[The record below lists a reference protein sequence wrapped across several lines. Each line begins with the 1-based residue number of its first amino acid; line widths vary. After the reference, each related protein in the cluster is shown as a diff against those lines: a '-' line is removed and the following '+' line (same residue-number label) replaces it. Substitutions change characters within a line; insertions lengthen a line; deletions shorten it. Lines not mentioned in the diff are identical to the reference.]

1 MGRIVKQVSD
11 STTRYY
17 WYPGEKAE
25 WLRAVVAV
33 GVGTL
38 ALAAVAIITGNT
50 LGAVVTGTSLTAA
63 IAGCNFGRRDARALA
78 ALPQASDKAAR
89 RAAIAHTGR
98 AAWRGV
104 VEGVGAAGVAVLIVN
119 LPAGGIAANWLLPV
133 VPAAVGALAHQTGM
147 LYERLGRASAPVAK
161 SGAAAR
167 QTQVAGPLQVAG
179 QMQVAEGR

>member
-11 STTRYY
+11 NTSRYY

-33 GVGTL
+33 GAGAL
-38 ALAAVAIITGNT
+38 ALAAVAVITGNT
-50 LGAVVTGTSLTAA
+50 LGAVVTGSSITAA

-78 ALPQASDKAAR
+78 ALPEASDKAAR
-89 RAAIAHTGR
+89 RAAIAHTGP

-104 VEGVGAAGVAVLIVN
+104 VEGVGAAGAAVLIVN
-119 LPAGGIAANWLLPV
+119 LPASGIAANWLLPG
-133 VPAAVGALAHQTGM
+133 VPAAVGALSHQAGM

-161 SGAAAR
+161 SSASAR
-167 QTQVAGPLQVAG
+167 QPQVAGQLQVAG
-179 QMQVAEGR
+179 HMQVAEGG